1 MIAAN
6 AYFACDFFRALY
18 NFFVYFYSIL
28 IVLSIFNQIARFAR

>member
-1 MIAAN
+1 MIVAN
-6 AYFACDFFRALY
+6 AYFVRDFFRALC